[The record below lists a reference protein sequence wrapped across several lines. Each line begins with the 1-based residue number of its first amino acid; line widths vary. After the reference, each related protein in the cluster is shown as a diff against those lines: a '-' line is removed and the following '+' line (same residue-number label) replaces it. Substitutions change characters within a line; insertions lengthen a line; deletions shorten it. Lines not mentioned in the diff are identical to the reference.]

1 MAQRARRSS
10 SVFKLGGDSE
20 TSMLCPMKRRT
31 FLVAAAGGLLLSRS
45 ARGAR
50 SNPAAPIVSA
60 QARVMVS
67 GGLITTEAGFLP
79 VIQAAQRSFYPS
91 GQPILMVLNASL
103 PEERDAAEK
112 RLANFFAR
120 NGFAAESLH
129 HDSGAAARRR
139 LNAAAAVFVGGGET
153 FLLLRDLQDS
163 GLLGLLRERVLAGL
177 PYHGTSAG
185 ANLAGPVIGCT
196 NDFPVVDLASR
207 TALGVFPAVM
217 NPHHPPLHDPEYAA
231 RAAKIQRYR
240 RINTADTVLGLTN
253 AAVAVLQQR
262 QVRLT
267 VGTGFLYGPT
277 SRPLAVG
284 PIAELSRPLAL

>member
-1 MAQRARRSS
+1 MA
-10 SVFKLGGDSE
+10 
-20 TSMLCPMKRRT
+20 PMKRRT

-45 ARGAR
+45 TR
-50 SNPAAPIVSA
+50 AAPSLPSAPPVSA
-60 QARVMVS
+60 RAQVMVS

-79 VIQAAQRSFYPS
+79 AIQAAHRSFYPA
-91 GQPILMVLNASL
+91 GQPVLMVLNASL
-103 PEERDAAEK
+103 PDERDAAEK
-112 RLANFFAR
+112 RLVDFFAR

-129 HDSGAAARRR
+129 HYSGAGARRR
-139 LNAAAAVFVGGGET
+139 LGAAAAVFVGGGET
-153 FLLLRDLQDS
+153 FLLLRELQDS

-196 NDFPVVDLASR
+196 NDFPVVDLSSR

-217 NPHHPPLHDPEYAA
+217 NPHHPPVHDPEYAA

-240 RINTADTVLGLTN
+240 RINAADTVLGLTN
-253 AAVAVLQQR
+253 ASVAILQRR

-267 VGTGFLYGPT
+267 SGAGFLYGPT
-277 SRPLAVG
+277 TRALPLG
-284 PIAELSRPLAL
+284 PIAELSSPVAL